1 LPDGWQS
8 GHKLLILTKSQYT
21 MEFELK
27 KEKKFQYVEMGEGPV
42 ILLLHGLFGALSN
55 FKDVIN
61 HFSKDYKVVIPMLP
75 IYSLPVFNTNVV
87 SIAKFVHKF
96 IEYKKFDRVN
106 LVGNSLG
113 GHVALVYALKHPS
126 KVNTMTLTGSSG
138 LYENAMGGTFPRRED
153 YNYIN
158 EKVKFTFYDPANAT
172 KDLVDEV
179 YDIVNDKSRLI
190 RVLAIAKSAIRHN
203 MANDLDK
210 YKMPICLIWGKND
223 NITPPPVAEEFHY
236 LMPKSE
242 LFWIDQC
249 GHAAMMEKSHE
260 FNEILGNWLKK
271 HIR

>member
-1 LPDGWQS
+1 
-8 GHKLLILTKSQYT
+8 
-21 MEFELK
+21 MEFEIK

-87 SIAKFVHKF
+87 SIAKHVHRF
-96 IEYKKFDRVN
+96 IEFKKFDRVN

-113 GHVALVYALKHPS
+113 GHVALVYSLKHPS
-126 KVNTMTLTGSSG
+126 MVNTMTLTGSSG

-153 YNYIN
+153 YNYIT
-158 EKVKFTFYDPANAT
+158 EKVKFTFFDPKNAT
-172 KDLVDEV
+172 KNLVDEV
-179 YDIVNDKSRLI
+179 YDIVNDKSKLI

-203 MANDLDK
+203 MAKDLDK

-236 LMPKSE
+236 LLPNSE

-249 GHAAMMEKSHE
+249 GHAAMMEKPHE
-260 FNEILGNWLKK
+260 FNEFLSTWLKK